1 MSAREKRF
9 TICFFNL
16 PLNAST
22 VSLTLNPG
30 EVKTSYNRLNWEA
43 WQESAPFSNLREIQ
57 WSIVRRRI
65 EEYQSIGQIV
75 FRYLNTFE
83 LSRIKQLWPT
93 ANSSNEYSFM
103 SVHLVVRLFVQC
115 RYEKGVS
122 FFLFFI
128 VVCERATF

>member
-1 MSAREKRF
+1 MF
-9 TICFFNL
+9 YNLFFGL

-22 VSLTLNPG
+22 VNNGQFNVKSGG
-30 EVKTSYNRLNWEA
+30 EVKISYNGLNWEA

-65 EEYQSIGQIV
+65 EEYQSIGQTV

-83 LSRIKQLWPT
+83 LSRFKQLGPT

-122 FFLFFI
+122 LFLFFI
-128 VVCERATF
+128 NC